1 VVNLIPYNRTGGTY
15 RAPERERIKIFADLL
30 EEMGLEVTIRKSL
43 GADISGA
50 CGQLAG
56 K

>member
-1 VVNLIPYNRTGGTY
+1 GVT
-15 RAPERERIKIFADLL
+15 
-30 EEMGLEVTIRKSL
+30 VTIRKSL

-56 K
+56 EK